1 MNAAGRLAAFGAG
14 LAVAFAAAYGVA
26 AVVVPDTAVTT
37 QQQAAADG
45 DQTAM
50 SGPAATPASATPPG
64 LSLAESGF
72 ELTPVR
78 APSVPGRQGILSF
91 TILDPS
97 GEPLTDYATVHDK
110 QLHLIVVRSDG
121 QHFAHVHPRLDV
133 ATGAWSTPW
142 TWSEAGTYR
151 VFTDF
156 QPAGAESTKLTLT
169 RTVEVAGT
177 VTPVQAAAPR
187 TVADVDGYTV
197 HLDGDLA
204 AGASRQLTAH
214 ITRQGAPVTTLQPY
228 LGAFGH
234 LVALRDGDLAYLH
247 VHPEGAE
254 PTPDQ
259 TGGPAVT
266 FTAEA
271 PTAGRY
277 LLYLDFKADDTVHT
291 ATFVLDAPRGSDPT
305 PAAATPQGD
314 PHSGHGGGH

>member
-14 LAVAFAAAYGVA
+14 LTVAFAAAYGVA
-26 AVVVPDTAVTT
+26 AVVVPDTAVTA
-37 QQQAAADG
+37 QQQAATDADH
-45 DQTAM
+45 TAM
-50 SGPAATPASATPPG
+50 PGPAPMPASATPSG
-64 LSLAESGF
+64 LSLAENGF
-72 ELTPVR
+72 ELTPVQ

-142 TWSEAGTYR
+142 TWSDAGTYR

-156 QPAGAESTKLTLT
+156 QPAGAESAKLTLS

-177 VTPVQAAAPR
+177 FTPVQAAASR
-187 TVADVDGYTV
+187 TVADVGGYTV

-214 ITRQGAPVTTLQPY
+214 ITRQGAPVATLQPY

-247 VHPEGAE
+247 VHPEGTE
-254 PTPDQ
+254 PSSGQ
-259 TGGPAVT
+259 NGGPAVS
-266 FTAEA
+266 FAAEA
-271 PTAGRY
+271 ATAGRY
-277 LLYLDFKADDTVHT
+277 RLYLDFQVDETVHT
-291 ATFVLDAPRGSDPT
+291 ATFVLDAPRGEPAG
-305 PAAATPQGD
+305 PAATTPSAG
-314 PHSGHGGGH
+314 GHGGH